1 MSTISNLLFLKNKV
15 ENHKDATE
23 AYKKFKL
30 LIALTEEAFSHF
42 LEGKL
47 SNFDALVGE
56 NACELRAAYLMDL
69 VDQGKTFQESLK
81 ATLLKVQELKNKTI
95 NLQDPANFVEIG
107 KFYQQNGIDF
117 ELTKDQQFLIQ
128 SYILTKTKVSEKNR
142 DKSDPSLLCAMVE
155 VGSKFSKNLVS
166 ETQKAVSKVSV
177 AYIQSEAKKIS
188 ISEPQKMLTAFT
200 ADEMVMKNEG
210 KMALPCYFALKT
222 IFLRMWEKK
231 QLILYKIHHNES
243 TQPLLL
249 LFTPAESHRRLPASQ
264 P

>member
-30 LIALTEEAFSHF
+30 LIALTEEAFAHF

-69 VDQGKTFQESLK
+69 VDQGQPFQESLK
-81 ATLLKVQELKNKTI
+81 ATLLKVQEVKDKTV
-95 NLQDPANFVEIG
+95 NLQNPANFVEIG
-107 KFYQQNGIDF
+107 KFYQKNGLDF
-117 ELTKDQQFLIQ
+117 ELTRDQEFLIQ
-128 SYILTKTKVSEKNR
+128 SYLLTKTKVSDKDR
-142 DKSDPSLLCAMVE
+142 DKSDPSLLCSMVE

-166 ETQKAVSKVSV
+166 ETQKVVSKGSV

-188 ISEPQKMLTAFT
+188 ENEHKKMLTAFT
-200 ADEMVMKNEG
+200 TDEMVMKNEG
-210 KMALPCYFALKT
+210 KVALPCYFALKT

-231 QLILYKIHHNES
+231 QLILYKIHLNDS
-243 TQPLLL
+243 AKPLLL
-249 LFTPAESHRRLPASQ
+249 LFAPAESHRRLRAS
-264 P
+264 